1 MSTEN
6 EALINTSDSQ
16 VVYGSSGG
24 SSSASTGSNYTKTKA
39 KGKYRVDN
47 FLPCD
52 PRRWM
57 HRYLM
62 LCLMCSLSFG
72 KETEIIYIIFV
83 QLHYF
88 YCVHYYYYYLDIDCL
103 VGRVL
108 WVWLSCMVFFL
119 SE

>member
-6 EALINTSDSQ
+6 EALINASDSQ

-72 KETEIIYIIFV
+72 KETEIIYYICTVALF
-83 QLHYF
+83 LL
-88 YCVHYYYYYLDIDCL
+88 CTLL
-103 VGRVL
+103 L
-108 WVWLSCMVFFL
+108 LLLSRHRL
-119 SE
+119 SGGGVSCGCG